1 MSFPA
6 PDAVGYTVWTKRDCP
21 ACEKVKSLFEIK
33 TISYKAVA
41 CDDFLV
47 GPDREPFIDYVKR
60 ITLLT
65 TVRFPLVFHN
75 GCFVGGFVDTR
86 DYIESESW

>member
-6 PDAVGYTVWTKRDCP
+6 PDAVGYTVLTKRECLYCD
-21 ACEKVKSLFEIK
+21 KVKSLFESK
-33 TISYKAVA
+33 DISYKAVA

-47 GPDREPFIDYVKR
+47 GPDREQFLDYVKR

-75 GCFVGGFVDTR
+75 ACFVGGYVDTR